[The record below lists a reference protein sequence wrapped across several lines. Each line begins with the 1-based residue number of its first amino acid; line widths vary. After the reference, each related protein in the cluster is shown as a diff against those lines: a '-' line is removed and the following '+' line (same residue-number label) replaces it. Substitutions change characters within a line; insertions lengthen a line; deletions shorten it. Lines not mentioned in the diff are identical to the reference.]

1 MANEQG
7 SDVLKRLASEF
18 NIKEEVKK
26 TLEETMDASFR
37 KMLSADRISKKK
49 KDGFVMEKRIT
60 RKIDALASE
69 SDIERDGKKG
79 KKLDRKS
86 RRKTV
91 RIRVKRSPT
100 NISRQNSQ
108 HSVDWDEDP
117 FKTETI
123 QDENKENVVPE

>member
-1 MANEQG
+1 M
-7 SDVLKRLASEF
+7 
-18 NIKEEVKK
+18 IEEVKK

>member
-1 MANEQG
+1 VSDRSSSSSDGEYEAIMANEQG

-26 TLEETMDASFR
+26 TLEETMDVKMR

-69 SDIERDGKKG
+69 SDIERDGKRG
-79 KKLDRKS
+79 KKQSRKS
-86 RRKTV
+86 VKFR
-91 RIRVKRSPT
+91 RVKKSPT
-100 NISRQNSQ
+100 NISRQNS
-108 HSVDWDEDP
+108 HKSVDWNKDEDP
-117 FKTETI
+117 
-123 QDENKENVVPE
+123 